1 MKKSLP
7 AKSDSGLVIACA
19 QMKISEDSHENA
31 SRMVQMMKTAAKKG
45 VRLIHFPEGALSG
58 YVKSQINDW
67 NSFNWEVLDRELER
81 IRLAAAQT
89 GVWVVFGSVFHLPFP
104 YRPYN
109 SIYVVD
115 NLGNLR
121 ARYDKRLIS
130 NSELKCWFTPGEA
143 PVTVSVDGWKVGLAT
158 CIEINFPELFMEY
171 DRLGTEVILCSSY
184 SDNPAFQ
191 NLACA
196 HASFTCNW
204 FSLSVPANT
213 AVKAGSLIAGP
224 DGKVIKKGRVGAQ
237 SLIICRLDK
246 NDEQYQVPLNRA
258 RPWRQKVR
266 TKGFYDPFKYKISQ

>member
-1 MKKSLP
+1 MKKTLP

-19 QMKISEDSHENA
+19 QMRIGEDSHENA
-31 SRMVQMMKTAAKKG
+31 SRMVQMMKKAAKKG
-45 VRLIHFPEGALSG
+45 ARLIHFPEGALSG
-58 YVKSQINDW
+58 YVKSQISDW
-67 NSFNWEVLDRELER
+67 SSFNWEMLDRELQR
-81 IRLAAAQT
+81 IRVAAAKT
-89 GVWVVFGSVFHLPFP
+89 GIWVVFGSAFRLPFP

-109 SIYVVD
+109 SIYAID
-115 NLGNLR
+115 SSGNLR

-143 PVTVSVDGWKVGLAT
+143 PVTVSIDGWKVGLAT

-171 DRLGTEVILCSSY
+171 AGLGTDVILCSSY
-184 SDNPAFQ
+184 SDNPVFQ

-196 HASFTCNW
+196 HATFTCNW
-204 FSLSVPANT
+204 FSFSVPANAAQT
-213 AVKAGSLIAGP
+213 AGSLIAGP
-224 DGKVIKKGRVGAQ
+224 DGRIVKKGRVGAQ

-266 TKGFYDPFKYKISQ
+266 AKGFYDPFKYKISQ